1 MNASA
6 PIRFLAGAVLSLI
19 SVFAL
24 TLPVAARTDGTPG
37 PVLLLTIKG
46 PIGPATSDY
55 IKRGLEKS
63 RERGAAVV
71 VLKMDTPGGLD
82 TSMREIIQEIL
93 GSPVPIVS
101 YVSPKGARAASAG
114 TYILYASHV
123 AAMAPATNLG
133 AATPVQIGMPGLPKP
148 GSPNRGTGNESSDSG
163 GKDGA
168 PDAPEKPHPTLEDKV
183 VNDAVAYIRG
193 LAQLRGRNAEW
204 AAKAV
209 TEAASL
215 SAEGALEAKV
225 IDLIADDLDQLLRKL
240 DTRNVD
246 IKGGVVSLAGIDKA
260 LVVAV
265 EPDWRTELLS
275 ILSNPNIAFIFFLV
289 GIYGLIFEVTHP
301 GAVVPG
307 VIGGISLL
315 LAMFGLHLLPI
326 NFAGLGLIFLGV
338 AFMVAEAF
346 IPSFGALGIGGV
358 IAFVIGSVILM
369 DTDVPGFQVSKP
381 MIGSVAGIS
390 AALFT
395 LVIMV
400 AVKSRHRP
408 VVSGQEELI
417 GSIGEVTK
425 WSKLKGWIR
434 IHGENWHASAATP
447 LKRGT
452 HVRVT
457 GIDGLD
463 LIVEPKEQK
472 ESGRRTTGRKP
483 SNPGETGSTGA
494 QLDPLG
500 KDMENQHDS

>member
-1 MNASA
+1 
-6 PIRFLAGAVLSLI
+6 
-19 SVFAL
+19 
-24 TLPVAARTDGTPG
+24 
-37 PVLLLTIKG
+37 
-46 PIGPATSDY
+46 
-55 IKRGLEKS
+55 
-63 RERGAAVV
+63 
-71 VLKMDTPGGLD
+71 MDTPGGLD

-93 GSPVPIVS
+93 ESPVPIVS

-148 GSPNRGTGNESSDSG
+148 GSPNRGTGNESSDRG
-163 GKDGA
+163 GM
-168 PDAPEKPHPTLEDKV
+168 PDAPAKPHPTLEDKA

-225 IDLIADDLDQLLRKL
+225 IDLIAEDLDQLLRKL

-246 IKGGVVSLAGIDKA
+246 IKGGVVSLAGVHKA
-260 LVVAV
+260 PVVTV

-307 VIGGISLL
+307 VVGGISLI

-326 NFAGLGLIFLGV
+326 NFAGLGLILLGV

-381 MIGSVAGIS
+381 VIGSVAGIS

-395 LVIMV
+395 LVIML
-400 AVKSRHRP
+400 AVKSRNRP
-408 VVSGQEELI
+408 VVSGQEQLI

-434 IHGENWHASAATP
+434 IHGENWHASAAKP

-452 HVRVT
+452 QVRVAE
-457 GIDGLD
+457 IEGLD
-463 LIVEPKEQK
+463 LIVEPTEQK
-472 ESGRRTTGRKP
+472 ESGRKTTGQKP
-483 SNPGETGSTGA
+483 SNPGEPGPTGA
-494 QLDPLG
+494 
-500 KDMENQHDS
+500 